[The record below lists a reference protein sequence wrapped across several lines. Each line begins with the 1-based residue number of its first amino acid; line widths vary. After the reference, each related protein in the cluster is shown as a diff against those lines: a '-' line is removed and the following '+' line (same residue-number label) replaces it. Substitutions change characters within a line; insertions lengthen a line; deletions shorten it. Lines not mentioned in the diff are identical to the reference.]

1 MSKVTNTEFK
11 TICLTIYKNSTKQSQ
26 RWGGCVLSK
35 NRFGTEEGVMDES
48 VTLGNQYLK
57 MRELGTKSLRS
68 FLNETFSMAN
78 IHP

>member
-1 MSKVTNTEFK
+1 M
-11 TICLTIYKNSTKQSQ
+11 
-26 RWGGCVLSK
+26 GGCVLSK
-35 NRFGTEEGVMDES
+35 HRFGTEEGVMDES
-48 VTLGNQYLK
+48 VTLGNQFLK